1 MTLPVNSDGS
11 LPPTF
16 NPLDRLKHALGSGVA
31 VWEKISHTG
40 KENLPSLISLI
51 FIIEAHIES
60 LTELCMLKGISDHIQ
75 CDILNRLLNFYQQT
89 KYPTSPSKRG
99 LSLHQVIQASTIKPG
114 SSSSTNYFEALSLLV
129 PKDDDSFYPSS
140 IMTVASD
147 SQDGKPFATPTTSV
161 TTKNVTAVFWKI
173 SVFQKYQT
181 S

>member
-1 MTLPVNSDGS
+1 M
-11 LPPTF
+11 
-16 NPLDRLKHALGSGVA
+16 
-31 VWEKISHTG
+31 WEKVAHSG
-40 KENLPSLISLI
+40 EENLPSLLSLI
-51 FIIEAHIES
+51 FIIDAHIES
-60 LTELCMLKGISDHIQ
+60 LSELCMLRGLLDQVPCEII
-75 CDILNRLLNFYQQT
+75 NRLFNFYQHVE
-89 KYPTSPSKRG
+89 YPTSPSKRG